1 MWMAVLR
8 KECYGYKAGAMFAV
22 SKDDHFHVVVAR
34 YLDVSR
40 TPVVVHPDH
49 KTLSMTQP
57 QAKLIFTKPTK
68 DLTSLM
74 EESIMVCESVYC

>member
-22 SKDDHFHVVVAR
+22 SKDDHFHMVLAR
-34 YLDVSR
+34 YLDVSQES
-40 TPVVVHPDH
+40 PIVHPDH
-49 KTLSMTQP
+49 KTLSMTSP

-68 DLTSLM
+68 DLTSLL
-74 EESIMVCESVYC
+74 EESIMVCEATYC